1 VYVFIKR
8 KERDVKRNMETEV
21 MLTSGFSKY
30 LPPGS
35 ENFSCRLELE
45 EGVTISQVLE
55 KLKIPRFG
63 QMTIFVNGA
72 PSKLNHQLQP
82 GDKLKISPPLPG
94 G

>member
-1 VYVFIKR
+1 
-8 KERDVKRNMETEV
+8 
-21 MLTSGFSKY
+21 
-30 LPPGS
+30 
-35 ENFSCRLELE
+35 LELE